1 MTGLLEL
8 REKIKMIY
16 SRNEVFIL
24 PIVKFLLA
32 FLTLNMINGKMGYMT
47 RLDSIAIVLIA
58 ALLCSFL
65 PAGSILLFAALFSL
79 AHMYALSV
87 EAAIVGLCVYV
98 LLLILFLRFNHKE
111 AIVVVL
117 TAVLCSL
124 KIPYVMPVAM
134 GLIGSPASA
143 MSVCCGV
150 VAYYVLQAI
159 NSSASTIGTMG
170 EDAATEKLRLMIDGI
185 AGNKEMLV
193 MVAAFAITLLVVY
206 MIRRMSIDY
215 NWTIAM
221 LAGAITNLMILL
233 IGDLM
238 YGTNISVFG
247 VILGAVVSVAVA
259 KCIEFF
265 RFCVDFSRTEKVQF
279 EDDEYYYYVKAVP
292 KMTVAA
298 PTKTVKKINAQRR
311 PAQREAAGT
320 RRVTTEKVGRG
331 TRQQHPGRNQEGYG
345 YKNGHMNGGRSV
357 TINGSM
363 TRENTNGMS
372 DDYEELF

>member
-24 PIVKFLLA
+24 PIMKFLLA
-32 FLTLNMINGKMGYMT
+32 FLTLNIINGKMGYMT
-47 RLDSIAIVLIA
+47 ELDSIAIVLIA
-58 ALLCSFL
+58 SLLCSFL
-65 PAGSILLFAALFSL
+65 PSGSILLFAALFSL
-79 AHMYALSV
+79 AHMYAFSI
-87 EAAIVGLCVYV
+87 EAAMIGLCVY
-98 LLLILFLRFNHKE
+98 LLLFLLFLRFDYKG
-111 AIVVVL
+111 AVVVVL
-117 TAVLCSL
+117 TAVLCSMKL
-124 KIPYVMPVAM
+124 PYIMPVAM
-134 GLIGSPASA
+134 GLIGGPASA
-143 MSVCCGV
+143 VSVCCGV
-150 VAYYVLQAI
+150 VVYYVLQVM

-170 EDAATEKLRLMIDGI
+170 EDAATEKLRLVIDGI
-185 AGNKEMLV
+185 TGNKEMFV
-193 MVAAFAITLLVVY
+193 MVAAFAITVLVVY

-247 VILGAVVSVAVA
+247 VILGAVVSVIVA

-298 PTKTVKKINAQRR
+298 PTKTVKKINTQRR
-311 PAQREAAGT
+311 PTQREAAGT
-320 RRVTTEKVGRG
+320 RRVTTERVGRG
-331 TRQQHPGRNQEGYG
+331 TGQQHPVRNQEAYG

-357 TINGSM
+357 TINGNM
-363 TRENTNGMS
+363 THDNADGVS